1 MTTRIRLRRMGSNK
15 RPFFR
20 VVVAD
25 QRSPRDGRFIENIGK
40 YHPLDDPSVIE
51 IDQERALH
59 WLRVGAQPSNQ
70 VRNLMNK
77 IGIWDEFVKERP
89 SAALEPGKERP
100 ERSKVSKKAK
110 QKAEAA
116 AAEPI
121 GAPVEEAPAEPQ
133 PEPEPEVA
141 EASAAEAVE
150 AVEEAPTDEA
160 PAAEEAPAPEA
171 TVVRRGSHRPPRTSP
186 PRTRPL
192 PRKHPPPRNRRRGL
206 VKDLVEFLVQE
217 LVDEPDAVSIEE
229 TFDERGPRY
238 RVRVAPEDM
247 GKVIGRGGRTAKAIR
262 TVVRAAAQRQGHG
275 AMVDIED

>member
-59 WLRVGAQPSNQ
+59 WLRVGAQPSSQ

-89 SAALEPGKERP
+89 SAAAGPAKERT
-100 ERSKVSKKAK
+100 SKPKLSKKAK

-116 AAEPI
+116 ASDPEQAAVQETPQVEPEPVVAEPVVAETE
-121 GAPVEEAPAEPQ
+121 GATPEVAESEVAEADAAESVEAVVDASAEESPVEEAAT
-133 PEPEPEVA
+133 
-141 EASAAEAVE
+141 
-150 AVEEAPTDEA
+150 EEATPPTREADEP
-160 PAAEEAPAPEA
+160 PAAEPSG
-171 TVVRRGSHRPPRTSP
+171 T
-186 PRTRPL
+186 
-192 PRKHPPPRNRRRGL
+192 
-206 VKDLVEFLVQE
+206 D
-217 LVDEPDAVSIEE
+217 DA
-229 TFDERGPRY
+229 
-238 RVRVAPEDM
+238 
-247 GKVIGRGGRTAKAIR
+247 
-262 TVVRAAAQRQGHG
+262 
-275 AMVDIED
+275 

>member
-89 SAALEPGKERP
+89 SAALEPAKERP
-100 ERSKVSKKAK
+100 EKPKLSKKAK
-110 QKAEAA
+110 QKAKAA
-116 AAEPI
+116 ASEPR
-121 GAPVEEAPAEPQ
+121 GAPVAEAAEAEPETAE
-133 PEPEPEVA
+133 PETAEPETDEPETVEPEVA
-141 EASAAEAVE
+141 EAGAAEAVE
-150 AVEEAPTDEA
+150 AVDTPAADEAPAPDAAGAEEGTPAEDA
-160 PAAEEAPAPEA
+160 PAAEEE
-171 TVVRRGSHRPPRTSP
+171 
-186 PRTRPL
+186 
-192 PRKHPPPRNRRRGL
+192 
-206 VKDLVEFLVQE
+206 
-217 LVDEPDAVSIEE
+217 
-229 TFDERGPRY
+229 
-238 RVRVAPEDM
+238 
-247 GKVIGRGGRTAKAIR
+247 
-262 TVVRAAAQRQGHG
+262 
-275 AMVDIED
+275 